1 MVDNIE
7 RDSMDQADSRKIL
20 LECFQQSFGVDFE
33 LNRLWLER
41 LVEAYD
47 GPHLLNP
54 GDFLWDMGDTRND
67 YYFILEGLVSE
78 YWINDFGESFI
89 YAFIGSQE
97 FCVNEFQMLFGAPSK
112 SRLQVIQ
119 PTWVMVLRQEKESEF
134 RNGNTPWEQ
143 LSYEVGKRI
152 LEKRRERIRWLS
164 GAKEEHLR
172 QVITN
177 YPGLLNH
184 ATKEQIARY
193 LGVSRAT
200 AYRLLTNLAR
210 K

>member
-1 MVDNIE
+1 
-7 RDSMDQADSRKIL
+7 
-20 LECFQQSFGVDFE
+20 
-33 LNRLWLER
+33 
-41 LVEAYD
+41 
-47 GPHLLNP
+47 
-54 GDFLWDMGDTRND
+54 
-67 YYFILEGLVSE
+67 
-78 YWINDFGESFI
+78 
-89 YAFIGSQE
+89 
-97 FCVNEFQMLFGAPSK
+97 MLFKAPSK

-134 RNGNTPWEQ
+134 RNGNTAWEQ

-152 LEKRRERIRWLS
+152 LEKRRERIRLLS
-164 GAKEEHLR
+164 GPKGEHLR
-172 QVITN
+172 QVITK

-200 AYRLLTNLAR
+200 AYRLFTNLAR

>member
-1 MVDNIE
+1 
-7 RDSMDQADSRKIL
+7 MDQADSRKIL

-33 LNRLWLER
+33 LNRLWINQLS
-41 LVEAYD
+41 EAYE
-47 GPHLLNP
+47 GPLLLNP
-54 GDFLWDMGDTRND
+54 GDVLWDMGDTRND
-67 YYFILEGLVSE
+67 YFFILEGLVSE

-97 FCVNEFQMLFGAPSK
+97 FCVNEFQLLFGAPSK
-112 SRLQVIQ
+112 SRLEVIQ
-119 PTWVMVLRQEKESEF
+119 PTWVMVLSQEKESEF

-164 GAKEEHLR
+164 GPKEEHLR
-172 QVITN
+172 HVITN

-200 AYRLLTNLAR
+200 AYRLVTNLAR

>member
-54 GDFLWDMGDTRND
+54 GDLLWDMGDTRND
-67 YYFILEGLVSE
+67 YFFVLDGLVSE
-78 YWINDFGESFI
+78 FWVNDCGESFI
-89 YAFIGSQE
+89 YAFIGPKE
-97 FCVNEFQMLFGAPSK
+97 FCVNESHMLFKAPSK

-134 RNGNTPWEQ
+134 RNGNTAWEQ

-164 GAKEEHLR
+164 GPKGEHLR
-172 QVITN
+172 QVITK

-200 AYRLLTNLAR
+200 AYRLFTNLAR

>member
-1 MVDNIE
+1 MSQSE
-7 RDSMDQADSRKIL
+7 SRKIL
-20 LECFQQSFGVDFE
+20 LECFEQSFGVDFE
-33 LNRLWLER
+33 ANRLWIKKL
-41 LVEAYD
+41 LEAYE
-47 GPHLLNP
+47 GPVLLNP
-54 GDFLWDMGDTRND
+54 GDLLWDMGDTRND

-89 YAFIGSQE
+89 YAFIGPKE

-112 SRLQVIQ
+112 SRLEVIQ
-119 PTWVMVLRQEKESEF
+119 PTWVMVLRQEKECEF
-134 RNGNTPWEQ
+134 RNGSTPWEQ

-152 LEKRRERIRWLS
+152 LEKRRERIRCLS
-164 GAKEEHLR
+164 GPKGEHLL
-172 QVITN
+172 QVITK

-200 AYRLLTNLAR
+200 AYRLLTKIAR